1 LPWNAKADTPLV
13 IATNV
18 AALTLKEAFSMNRNR
33 FLFTAAI
40 VLGLLLAT
48 GNLLGQEKQSVPKNS
63 EKNISRESG
72 SEKVLLYPVSKDGN
86 VDILLIDMISN
97 ETKNLTRHASTNSYP
112 AWSPDGTQIA
122 FASDRSGT
130 MNIYVMSAGGENV
143 RALTKG
149 LDICRAPA
157 WSPDGKKIA
166 FCRHV
171 DNLLPVIYIMN
182 ADGGNA
188 RRLTEEDSY
197 DPAWSPDGKR
207 IAFTSYRSGTGF
219 RLYVM
224 DGDGKNV
231 SELTTNDNT
240 FGYVYPA
247 WSPDGKKIVYSD
259 SVEETLELFAID
271 ADGKNRKQLT
281 REKGMNVYPT
291 WSRDGKRIFFQH
303 LNEHDVGPVYAIDAD
318 GSNRKELKVPT
329 TEAGVEGG
337 RLAWRPRDEGKK

>member
-1 LPWNAKADTPLV
+1 MK
-13 IATNV
+13 
-18 AALTLKEAFSMNRNR
+18 RNG
-33 FLFTAAI
+33 LLLSAGM
-40 VLGLLLAT
+40 VLGLVFAIGT
-48 GNLLGQEKQSVPKNS
+48 ARGQEKQTTP
-63 EKNISRESG
+63 KNISRESTG
-72 SEKVLLYPVSKDGN
+72 EKELLYPVSKDGH
-86 VDILLIDMISN
+86 VDILLFDATSN
-97 ETKNLTRHASTNSYP
+97 EAKNLTRHASTNSYP

-130 MNIYVMSAGGENV
+130 MNIYLMAVDGKNV

-149 LDICRAPA
+149 ADICRAPA

-166 FCRHV
+166 YCRHV
-171 DNLLPVIYIMN
+171 DNQLPVIYVMD
-182 ADGGNA
+182 ADGGNP

-224 DGDGKNV
+224 DADGKNV

-247 WSPDGKKIVYSD
+247 WSPDGKKIVFSD
-259 SVEETLELFAID
+259 QVEGALELFAID

-281 REKGMNVYPT
+281 REQGGNVYPT

-303 LNEHDVGPVYAIDAD
+303 LNGNDPGPVYVMDAD
-318 GSNRKELKVPT
+318 GGNRKEVKLPK
-329 TEAGVEGG
+329 TEAHVEGG
-337 RLAWRPRDEGKK
+337 RLAWRPQEEGKK